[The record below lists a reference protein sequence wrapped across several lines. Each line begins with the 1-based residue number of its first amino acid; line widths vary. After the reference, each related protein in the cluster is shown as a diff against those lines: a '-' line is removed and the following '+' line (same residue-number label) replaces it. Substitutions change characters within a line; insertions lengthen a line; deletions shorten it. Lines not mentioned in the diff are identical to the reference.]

1 MNRAMAQRVAKMQP
15 TIFATMTALALKHAA
30 INLGQG
36 FPDFDPPAFIREA
49 AIEALRGPYNQYAPG
64 SGQPQLRQAIAARMA
79 SRYQLNYNPQ
89 SEILVTVGATEA
101 LFAAMMGLLDPGDEV
116 ILFEPCFDSYRP
128 AIELAGGKACSYTLR
143 PPAWQIDPAGL
154 DALITPRSRL
164 LLLNSPQNPIG
175 KVYSRAE
182 LELIAELCI
191 KHDLIAITDEVYEAI
206 LFDGQKHIPLAS
218 LPQMRERTLTIS
230 SLAKTFSVTGWK
242 VGWAA
247 GPAELI
253 EAMLRA
259 KQFITFCGASPL
271 QIAGAKALD
280 VGEEFY
286 QKLAADYRQRRDFLY
301 RQLKD
306 CKMNVLQSQGTYYLM
321 VDISDLG
328 RGDDVEFCHWL
339 VEKVGVAA
347 IPASSF
353 YANAD
358 DGQHLVRFTF
368 CKSWP
373 VLEEAA
379 RRLKQELNP

>member
-1 MNRAMAQRVAKMQP
+1 MAQRVATMQP
-15 TIFATMTALALKHAA
+15 TIFTTMTELAIKHAA
-30 INLGQG
+30 VNLGQG
-36 FPDFDPPAFIREA
+36 FPDFDPPDFIRDA

-79 SRYQLNYNPQ
+79 NRYQLNYDPQ
-89 SEILVTVGATEA
+89 SEVLVTVGATEA

-128 AIELAGGKACSYTLR
+128 AIELAGGKVCSYTLLS
-143 PPAWQIDPAGL
+143 PQWQLDPTEL
-154 DALITPRSRL
+154 ESLISSRTRL
-164 LLLNSPQNPIG
+164 VLLNSPQNPIG
-175 KVYSRAE
+175 KVYNRAE
-182 LELIAELCI
+182 LDLIAGLCI
-191 KHDLIAITDEVYEAI
+191 KYNLIAITDEVYEAI
-206 LFDGQKHIPLAS
+206 LFDGQQHIPLAS
-218 LPQMRERTLTIS
+218 LPQMQERTLTIS

-253 EAMLRA
+253 EALLRA

-271 QIAGAKALD
+271 QIAGAKALE

-286 QKLAADYRQRRDFLY
+286 RKLSEDYCQRRDFLY
-301 RQLKD
+301 CLLRD
-306 CKMNVLQSQGTYYLM
+306 CGMNVLQSQGTYYLM
-321 VDISDLG
+321 ADISDLG
-328 RGDDVEFCHWL
+328 RGDDVEFCRWL

-347 IPASSF
+347 IPASPF
-353 YANAD
+353 YANAI

-373 VLEEAA
+373 VLEEAE
-379 RRLKQELNP
+379 RRLKQEFTS